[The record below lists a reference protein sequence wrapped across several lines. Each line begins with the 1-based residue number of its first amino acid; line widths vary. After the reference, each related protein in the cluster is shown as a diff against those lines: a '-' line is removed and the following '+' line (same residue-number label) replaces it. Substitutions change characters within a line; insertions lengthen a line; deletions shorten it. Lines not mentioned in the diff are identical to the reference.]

1 MEIYTRV
8 QALNHLIKLF
18 QKMKLPSIGEHGEKN
33 DRTQAQS
40 QIIIHLHL
48 QALLR
53 ISSVW
58 FILWLVM
65 LALKIEWNGDSHE
78 FDDTTINRLN
88 ADAFEFFN
96 GATH

>member
-1 MEIYTRV
+1 MVRLQYHGKMEIYTRV

-53 ISSVW
+53 ISSV
-58 FILWLVM
+58 
-65 LALKIEWNGDSHE
+65 
-78 FDDTTINRLN
+78 
-88 ADAFEFFN
+88 
-96 GATH
+96 